1 MAYVRDLVRHE
12 LVELS
17 FTGAETPH
25 LDNQIRQAF
34 VEFDAGDRDYIK
46 FLMPYKWD
54 NQIVEL
60 THQYLWKNHGYK
72 TKSPPDLSSIYS
84 RNHYLYFFDSDTKTF
99 DDSKPLVEIVFFE
112 PYKLEAEPVTDCRQ
126 CSVQRVTR
134 TLSVISSRKLL
145 KEAFEERVANAHIGQ
160 ALPVKRMRYYLYC
173 EYIKAKYGPMHKGSR
188 RPIPHCVTDLIR
200 NSLPNP
206 PKEKY
211 VGYQESYVP
220 NS

>member
-17 FTGAETPH
+17 FTGADTPR

-34 VEFDAGDRDYIK
+34 VELDAGDRDYIK

-72 TKSPPDLSSIYS
+72 TKSPPDLSSIFS

-99 DDSKPLVEIVFFE
+99 DESKHLVEIVFFE

-126 CSVQRVTR
+126 CGRSRCDAYTFCD
-134 TLSVISSRKLL
+134 VIQ
-145 KEAFEERVANAHIGQ
+145 EAFEERVANAHIGQ
-160 ALPVKRMRYYLYC
+160 AIPVKRMRYYLYR
-173 EYIKAKYGPMHKGSR
+173 EYIRAKYGPMRKGLVV
-188 RPIPHCVTDLIR
+188 PFLIV
-200 NSLPNP
+200 SPT
-206 PKEKY
+206 
-211 VGYQESYVP
+211 
-220 NS
+220 